1 LECKINIR
9 HGIINDA
16 ESLSRIGAQTFY
28 KTFSKDNSEEN
39 IRLLLE
45 KTYSSEIQA
54 KELADP
60 DILYLIVEID
70 LEMVG
75 FAKLHL
81 NNRDISLQGRRTL
94 EIERIYAVK
103 ECIGKGAG
111 RELMQGCIQEALQ
124 RGCDSVWLGVWE
136 KNSRAISFYK
146 KMGFQEVGEHTF
158 TFGYDPQRD
167 IIMELRIEKS

>member
-1 LECKINIR
+1 MNIR
-9 HGIINDA
+9 HGIISDA
-16 ESLSRIGAQTFY
+16 KSLARIGAQTFY
-28 KTFSKDNSEEN
+28 ETFSKDNSEEN
-39 IRLLLE
+39 IRLHLE

-81 NNRDISLQGRRTL
+81 TNRDISLQGRRTL
-94 EIERIYAVK
+94 EIERIYVVK

-111 RELMQGCIQEALQ
+111 RELMQGCIQEVLQ
-124 RGCDSVWLGVWE
+124 RGCDT
-136 KNSRAISFYK
+136 ISFYK

-158 TFGYDPQRD
+158 TLGNDPQRD